1 VLRGVPNFT
10 IFMVGDI
17 VADRIRVLIVDDSAL
32 MRRAIKEIIMTDAGL
47 EVVGTARDGQDAIEK
62 ARELMPDVIT
72 MDINM
77 PVMDGLT
84 SMQHI
89 LSDYPE
95 MPILMVSSLTAEG
108 AMTTF
113 EALELGAFDYVAKPS
128 GTVSSNIHIVGRE
141 IIQKIKL
148 AYKGVNK
155 KSIKDRIQRRSS
167 APPPKKQAWTK
178 KTDYSSY
185 GNTSRGK
192 EPSKVVVIGISTGG
206 PGTLMEV
213 LPMLPADLKAAVIII
228 QHMPPSF
235 TESFAKRLDAACL
248 IPIKEAEAGDV
259 LQNGRGYLGRGGY
272 QMVVRGEGG
281 IIRLP
286 STPNTIFMPS
296 VNVTMES
303 VLEAY
308 GGKNVIGVLMTGMGD
323 DGADAMVKIRRAGG
337 ITIAEDE
344 STAVVFGMP
353 REAIERGGAEIVLPS
368 YKVAEAIIRAVRK

>member
-1 VLRGVPNFT
+1 VQDK
-10 IFMVGDI
+10 IK
-17 VADRIRVLIVDDSAL
+17 VLIVDDSAL
-32 MRRAIKEIIMTDAGL
+32 MRRVLKEIIMTDPSL
-47 EVVGTARDGQDAIEK
+47 DVVGTARDGQDAIEK
-62 ARELMPDVIT
+62 VHELNPDVVT

-89 LSDYPE
+89 QSDYPQ
-95 MPILMVSSLTAEG
+95 MPVLMVSSLTEEG

-148 AYKGVNK
+148 AYKSVNK
-155 KSIKDRIQRRSS
+155 KSIKDRVERRSRVTPTRRAGAS
-167 APPPKKQAWTK
+167 KRSVYTK
-178 KTDYSSY
+178 DTKL
-185 GNTSRGK
+185 
-192 EPSKVVVIGISTGG
+192 SKVVVIGISTGG

-213 LPMLPADLKAAVIII
+213 LPLLPEDLEAAVIII

-235 TESFAKRLDAACL
+235 TSSFAKRLDGACR
-248 IPIKEAEAGDV
+248 IPIKEAEPGDV
-259 LQNGRGYLGRGGY
+259 LQNGRGYLAPGGY
-272 QMVVRGEGG
+272 QLIIRGEGG
-281 IIRLP
+281 ALRLP
-286 STPNTIFMPS
+286 STPKTIFMPS

-303 VLEAY
+303 VLEVY
-308 GGKNVIGVLMTGMGD
+308 GGKNVVGVLMTGMGD

-337 ITIAEDE
+337 FTIAEDE

-353 REAIERGGAEIVLPS
+353 REAIARGGAEIVLPS
-368 YKVAEAIIRAVRK
+368 YEIADAIIKAVKRPRL

>member
-1 VLRGVPNFT
+1 
-10 IFMVGDI
+10 MQ
-17 VADRIRVLIVDDSAL
+17 DRIKVLIVDDSAL
-32 MRRAIKEIIMTDAGL
+32 MRRALKEIIMTDSSL

-62 ARELMPDVIT
+62 VHELNPDVIT

-84 SMQHI
+84 SMQYI
-89 LSDYPE
+89 QSDYPQ
-95 MPILMVSSLTAEG
+95 MPVLMVSSLTEEG

-141 IIQKIKL
+141 IIEKIKL
-148 AYKGVNK
+148 AYKSVNK
-155 KSIKDRIQRRSS
+155 KSIRDRVQRRSS
-167 APPPKKQAWTK
+167 VTPTKRYADVKKSEYRKDTK
-178 KTDYSSY
+178 L
-185 GNTSRGK
+185 
-192 EPSKVVVIGISTGG
+192 SKVVVIGISTGG

-213 LPMLPADLKAAVIII
+213 LPLLPEDLKAAVIII

-235 TESFAKRLDAACL
+235 TSSFAKRLDGACR
-248 IPIKEAEAGDV
+248 IPIKEAEPGDV
-259 LQNGRGYLGRGGY
+259 LQNGRGYLAPGGY
-272 QMVVRGEGG
+272 QLVIRGDGG
-281 IIRLP
+281 TLRLP
-286 STPNTIFMPS
+286 STPKTIFMPS

-303 VLEAY
+303 VLESY

-337 ITIAEDE
+337 FTIAEDE

-368 YKVAEAIIRAVRK
+368 YKIADAIIKAVKRA

>member
-1 VLRGVPNFT
+1 MNDK
-10 IFMVGDI
+10 IK
-17 VADRIRVLIVDDSAL
+17 VLIVDDSAL
-32 MRRAIKEIIMTDAGL
+32 MRRALKEIIITDSSL

-62 ARELMPDVIT
+62 VHDLSPDVVT

-84 SMQHI
+84 SMQYI
-89 LSDYPE
+89 LSDYPQ
-95 MPILMVSSLTAEG
+95 MPILMVSSLTEDG

-148 AYKGVNK
+148 AYKNVNK
-155 KSIKDRIQRRSS
+155 KNIRDRIQRRSS
-167 APPPKKQAWTK
+167 SVSPRRLGAVKKVDFTK
-178 KTDYSSY
+178 TA
-185 GNTSRGK
+185 GL
-192 EPSKVVVIGISTGG
+192 SKMVVIGISTGG

-213 LPMLPADLKAAVIII
+213 LPLLPADLKAAVIIV

-235 TESFAKRLDAACL
+235 TSSFAKRLDGACH
-248 IPIKEAEAGDV
+248 IPIKEADAGDV
-259 LQNGRGYLGRGGY
+259 LQDGRGYLAAGGY
-272 QMVVRGEGG
+272 QLVVRGDGG
-281 IIRLP
+281 TLRLP
-286 STPNTIFMPS
+286 STPKTIFMPS

-303 VLEAY
+303 VLQAY

-368 YKVAEAIIRAVRK
+368 YKIADAIIKAVKRN